1 MKEDRETTK
10 IRRFRQV
17 ILLVSSVVAAGLTS
31 ATQAQVSNF
40 SASSL
45 RTEAKVSLRE
55 LQIPPKARDEFER
68 GLRRLE
74 KRDPAGSLRH
84 FDTAI
89 RVFPDYYEVY
99 YHEGIA
105 ALQLRNN
112 EDAERYF
119 QKSIDLSEGK
129 YARAEFG
136 YGLALLRQ
144 DKPEEAET
152 AVRHG
157 LEADPNNADGQ
168 VVLGFVLLKLNRPEE
183 AEKKARDA
191 LTLHSA
197 NAAKGY
203 LVLSDVDAAA
213 GNYDQQARDLDAYLK
228 LRPDDPNKK
237 MLRGIRDLAKRL
249 AARSRLT
256 ASK

>member
-1 MKEDRETTK
+1 MKEIRETTR
-10 IRRFRQV
+10 IRRFRRA
-17 ILLVSSVVAAGLTS
+17 ILLVSSVAAAGWAS
-31 ATQAQVSNF
+31 AIQAQISSF
-40 SASSL
+40 SASSPGA
-45 RTEAKVSLRE
+45 EPKVSVRE
-55 LQIPPKARDEFER
+55 LQIPAKARGEFER

-74 KRDPAGSLRH
+74 KRDAAGSLRH

-89 RVFPDYYEVY
+89 RVFPEYYEVY

-144 DKPEEAET
+144 GKAEEAET

-157 LEADPNNADGQ
+157 LEGDPNNADGH
-168 VVLGFVLLKLNRPEE
+168 VVLGFVLMKLNRPEE

-191 LTLHSA
+191 LAFHSA

-203 LVLSDVDAAA
+203 LVLSDVHGAA
-213 GNYDQQARDLDAYLK
+213 GNYDQKVRDLDAYLR
-228 LRPDDPNKK
+228 LSPDDPNKK
-237 MLRGIRDLAKRL
+237 TLQGIRDLAKGL

-256 ASK
+256 VSK